1 MPGVFLPIVFSTK
14 GRFPFLSDEG
24 VRREVHAFPAGIAKK
39 LAKGDTALSV
49 TLTATSSLVCVFTI
63 PWIVAFSMDWFLG
76 SGATLRRLLQD
87 RQLFRQRQPGKN
99 FRSISQQLP

>member
-1 MPGVFLPIVFSTK
+1 M
-14 GRFPFLSDEG
+14 SDEG

-63 PWIVAFSMDWFLG
+63 PWIVAFSMDWLLG
-76 SGATLRRLLQD
+76 SGAA
-87 RQLFRQRQPGKN
+87 G
-99 FRSISQQLP
+99 QLPFWKTLGQLTPVTVLLIV

>member
-1 MPGVFLPIVFSTK
+1 MAQPLSGVFLPIVFSTK
-14 GRFPFLSDEG
+14 ERFPFYPT
-24 VRREVHAFPAGIAKK
+24 RRSAGKFTLFPAGIAKK

-76 SGATLRRLLQD
+76 SGAA
-87 RQLFRQRQPGKN
+87 G
-99 FRSISQQLP
+99 QLPFWKTLGRLTLVTVVPIV